1 MPFLHDIPAIVK
13 ILAVFVA
20 MLLAI
25 HKKLALGHVFTAGA
39 VILGVIFGMGPTD
52 IIRSLVMALISPKTL
67 GLAIIVSLILVLS
80 HSMEAAGQME
90 RLLDRFRGIVRHP
103 GLNLIA
109 FPALIGLLPM
119 PGGAI
124 FSAPMVKSIGQKYAL
139 TGAQLSYTNYWFRH
153 IWEYWCPLYPGV
165 LLTTTIAKLDLLS
178 FVLLL
183 FPLTPAA
190 YLLGYWPLRGS
201 LKRYRAVQAE
211 ATQEDGYRQ
220 RLRDFL
226 KELAPI
232 GIVVVGGLG
241 LGALLSSIPQ
251 LGAIAVTKEMGL
263 IIALVASILWVWRYN
278 HVSTETRK
286 AIVTRPAL
294 YRMFYMVAGIL
305 IFQGLLNDSQ
315 AVRSVSEEL
324 LRWKIPLL
332 PITIV
337 LPVLVGMVTG
347 ITIAFVG
354 TTFPILIS
362 LIQAFGQTQLL
373 LPYMML
379 ALACGFM
386 GVMFSPLHLCLL
398 LSNEYFR
405 THIPAVYRQL
415 VFPCATLMLCACI
428 YFGLLRHYFYL

>member
-1 MPFLHDIPAIVK
+1 LVFLDTIPAIVK
-13 ILAVFVA
+13 ILVVFAA

-25 HKKLALGHVFTAGA
+25 HRKKALGHVFTVGA
-39 VILGVIFGMGPTD
+39 VVLGLIFGLDPIE
-52 IIRSLVMALISPKTL
+52 IIRSLFLALISPKTL

-90 RLLDRFRGIVRHP
+90 RLLGRFRGLLRHP

-139 TGAQLSYTNYWFRH
+139 SGAQLSYSNYWFRH
-153 IWEYWCPLYPGV
+153 IWEYWWPLYPGV
-165 LLTTTIAKLDLLS
+165 LLTTTIARLDLLS

-183 FPLTPAA
+183 FPLTPVA
-190 YLLGYWPLRGS
+190 YILGYWPLRS
-201 LKRYRAVQAE
+201 ALKHHQSIQPRSERGAGHRRVTA
-211 ATQEDGYRQ
+211 
-220 RLRDFL
+220 FF
-226 KELAPI
+226 KELVPI
-232 GIVVVGGLG
+232 MIVVVGGLG
-241 LGALLSSIPQ
+241 LGALFSYIPWFRT
-251 LGAIAVTKEMGL
+251 ITVTKEMGL
-263 IIALVASILWVWRYN
+263 VIALVVSIWWVWRYN
-278 HVSTETRK
+278 QLSVQARK
-286 AIVTRPAL
+286 TIVTRPAL

-305 IFQGLLNDSQ
+305 IFQGLLTDSQ
-315 AVRSVSEEL
+315 AVRMVSEEL

-332 PITIV
+332 PITII
-337 LPVLVGMVTG
+337 LPALVGMVAG

-362 LIQAFGQTQLL
+362 LVQAFGESHLL

-386 GVMFSPLHLCLL
+386 GVMVSPLHLCLL
-398 LSNEYFR
+398 LSNEYFHTR
-405 THIPAVYRQL
+405 LPAVYRQL
-415 VFPCATLMLCACI
+415 VFPCVALMVCALL
-428 YFGLLRHYFYL
+428 YFGLLRYYFYT